1 MLMGVYE
8 DPEVNWI
15 QYLQFKGGNVAKA

>member
-1 MLMGVYE
+1 MGVCE

>member
-1 MLMGVYE
+1 LMGVCE